1 MDHTDCM
8 PGLSYDQTVTKVW
21 NATRERRHPS
31 LGLALLLA
39 VEYCWN
45 VFPSTP
51 ASSGLLAAAHA
62 TVFAALWFSTPPPA
76 VRADDTNINAGSV
89 YVEGS
94 DGVSTRRSARMQAKK
109 KS

>member
-1 MDHTDCM
+1 MTNI
-8 PGLSYDQTVTKVW
+8 W
-21 NATRERRHPS
+21 NATKERRYPS
-31 LGLALLLA
+31 TGLALLLL

-51 ASSGLLAAAHA
+51 ASSGLLAAAHT

-76 VRADDTNINAGSV
+76 VRADDEKKNAGSV
-89 YVEGS
+89 YTEGS

-109 KS
+109 QS